1 LNNRISNKDKKD
13 WNNFINS
20 KEKLPNKD
28 LKNNQK
34 KIINTKSLD
43 LHGYTLEDAN
53 KKIEN
58 FILENYQNG
67 ITKLLVVTG
76 KGLHSDVEKNPY
88 VSKKLSILKYS
99 IPEFIQ
105 NNSELN
111 IEKPLIQ
118 LTTNEEKFKKLEK
131 FIYENNDQNLR
142 ILERNSI
149 FINNINK
156 AFQTKNIKGM
166 ISFKDG
172 RINPFSLLQTLNK
185 YLKYKKIYFSKGEI
199 IKIRKSNN
207 QWISTKKNNENI
219 KSDMVIL
226 CNSLKAID
234 LIDNLSHKITL
245 KPVLG
250 QAMEIDINDAEVDL
264 LSLPKQFNVNGKNII
279 PKSKNKLIIGSTDE
293 YSTKPEENT
302 FEKLTNFLDKKPNW
316 LMKGKISKKWYG
328 IRSRPDGEPSP
339 IMKNLEDGLIIC
351 TGFYKNG
358 ILLAP
363 ACS

>member
-1 LNNRISNKDKKD
+1 M
-13 WNNFINS
+13 
-20 KEKLPNKD
+20 
-28 LKNNQK
+28 
-34 KIINTKSLD
+34 KSL
-43 LHGYTLEDAN
+43 
-53 KKIEN
+53 KEN
-58 FILENYQNG
+58 FQKAHIVIIGSGIIGKFNALELSELGFRITIIDPAQLQNSSNAALGLLMGNMYQKRRG
-67 ITKLLVVTG
+67 RSWDLRKQSIELWPQWITFLQK
-76 KGLHSDVEKNPY
+76 
-88 VSKKLSILKYS
+88 
-99 IPEFIQ
+99 F
-105 NNSELN
+105 NSELN
-111 IEKPLIQ
+111 IQKPLIQ

-131 FIYENNDQNLR
+131 FIYEYNDQNLR
-142 ILERNSI
+142 ILERDSI
-149 FINNINK
+149 FIKNINK
-156 AFQTKNIKGM
+156 AFQTKNIKGI

-172 RINPFSLLQTLNK
+172 RINAISLLRTLDK
-185 YLKYKKIYFSKGEI
+185 YLKHKKINFSEGEI

-207 QWISTKKNNENI
+207 QWISTTRNNENI

-234 LIDNLSHKITL
+234 LIDSRSHNIKL

-250 QAMEIDINDAEVDL
+250 QAMEIKINDAEVDL
-264 LSLPKQFNVNGKNII
+264 LSLPKQFNINGKNII

-293 YSTKPEENT
+293 YSTKPEKNT

-316 LMKGKISKKWYG
+316 LEKGKISKKWYG

-363 ACS
+363 ACSNWVANEVKNYLY